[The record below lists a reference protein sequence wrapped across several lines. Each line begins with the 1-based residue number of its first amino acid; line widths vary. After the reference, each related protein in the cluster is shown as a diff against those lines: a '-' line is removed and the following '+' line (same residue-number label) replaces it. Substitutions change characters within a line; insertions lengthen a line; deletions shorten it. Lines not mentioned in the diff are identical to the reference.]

1 MVRSK
6 HCSRVGKLSLLAVSA
21 ASATLLS
28 LSTPVLAQESTA
40 AQAAPMSRAQVES
53 TIGREIQRLVD
64 AQKRIEGQGKH
75 VSVSASLNTK
85 GDVLTL
91 NLSVEYLPKSYGA
104 EIEDLLNELAT
115 AAEDR
120 LRDRSTVRA
129 VQFRIGGHDIYDYF
143 PAERPPARKEGQ
155 SGQAPH
161 TTAGTIVL
169 GAGHGIYYHY
179 KFKDWRAQR
188 DASNGITEDFITPSF
203 TTELSTW
210 LVARSSATTLF
221 ARSQATTIH
230 DPSKQEWWKLGAR
243 YYLEATYPDN
253 PEIWHSK
260 PDDTTPLRE
269 RNEDINSRP
278 LFANFIGATTL
289 IHVHTNAGEAGATG
303 ARGFYHSGRTD
314 DQKLADNMMCYMGEL
329 IHAKEGYEEYTV
341 PKTANPRDNLGE
353 NSKAT
358 MPSVIIEAGF
368 HTNATDAAALQDPIF
383 RTAAMKGV
391 EKGYRLNGEGKSCEL
406 FKVPKIENSTGLQNV
421 PIPVKVPYKG
431 YPEFAVTATV
441 EIVSCPAGWTCTG
454 GTITYSEK
462 TPSPLKYTFTCN
474 VTSQM
479 PAATFGLRTTL
490 KDIDDV
496 KSKPADHTVTCTP
509 SNQKVVPG
517 APGTKPTF
525 SIGAS

>member
-1 MVRSK
+1 MVRLKRS
-6 HCSRVGKLSLLAVSA
+6 SRASLLACAAAALGLCTSA
-21 ASATLLS
+21 VFAADHNASAPGAQLS
-28 LSTPVLAQESTA
+28 RSQI
-40 AQAAPMSRAQVES
+40 ES
-53 TIGREIQRLVD
+53 TITHDIQRLVD

-75 VSVSASLNTK
+75 VSVSATLNTK

-91 NLSVEYLPKSYGA
+91 NLSSEYLPKWYGA
-104 EIEDLLNELAT
+104 EFEDLLSELAT

-120 LRDRSTVRA
+120 LRDRSKVNA
-129 VQFRIGGHDIYDYF
+129 VKFLIGGRDIYDYF
-143 PAERPPARKEGQ
+143 PKERPAAPTKSQ
-155 SGQAPH
+155 SGTAPQ
-161 TTAGTIVL
+161 TAGTVVL

-188 DASNGITEDFITPSF
+188 DASNGITEDFITPLF
-203 TTELSTW
+203 TTELSNW

-221 ARSQATTIH
+221 ARSQSSELHA
-230 DPSKQEWWKLGAR
+230 PSGKPWSQVAAR
-243 YYLEATYPDN
+243 YHLEATYPDN

-260 PDDTTPLRE
+260 PDDTSALRE

-278 LFANFIGATTL
+278 LFANFIGASTL
-289 IHVHTNAGEAGATG
+289 IHVHTNAGDASATG
-303 ARGFYHSGRTD
+303 ARAFFHTGRTA
-314 DQKLADNMMCYMGEL
+314 DQTLADNMLCYMGEL

-341 PKTANPRDNLGE
+341 PKKSSPRDNLGE

-368 HTNATDAAALQDPIF
+368 HTNATDAAALQDPVF

-391 EKGYRLNGEGKSCEL
+391 EKGYRLTGEGKPCEL
-406 FKVPKIENSTGLQNV
+406 FKVPKIEDSTGGQNV

-441 EIVSCPAGWTCTG
+441 EIISCPAGWTCTG
-454 GTITYSEK
+454 GTVTYSDK

-496 KSKPADHTVTCTP
+496 KTKPIDHNVTCTP
-509 SNQKVVPG
+509 SSQRLVPG
-517 APGTKPTF
+517 TPGTKPTF
-525 SIGAS
+525 SIGQS

>member
-1 MVRSK
+1 MVRLK
-6 HCSRVGKLSLLAVSA
+6 RLWA
-21 ASATLLS
+21 ASAISAAVLS
-28 LSTPVLAQESTA
+28 LSAPVFAQEGA
-40 AQAAPMSRAQVES
+40 ASQAAPMTRVQIES
-53 TIGREIQRLVD
+53 TIARDIQRLVD

-91 NLSVEYLPKSYGA
+91 NLSVEYLPKWYGA

-120 LRDRSTVRA
+120 LRDRSTVKR
-129 VQFRIGGHDIYDYF
+129 VQFRIGGRDIYDYF
-143 PAERPPARKEGQ
+143 PAERPPVRKE
-155 SGQAPH
+155 SAAPQP
-161 TTAGTIVL
+161 TAGTIVL
-169 GAGHGIYYHY
+169 GAGHGIYHHY

-188 DASNGITEDFITPSF
+188 DPSNGITEDFITPSF

-221 ARSQATTIH
+221 ARSQATSLH
-230 DPSKQEWWKLGAR
+230 EASKQEWWKMGAR
-243 YYLEATYPDN
+243 YYLQDTYPDN
-253 PEIWHSK
+253 PEIWHSR
-260 PDDTTPLRE
+260 PDDTSALRE

-278 LFANFIGATTL
+278 LYANFIGATTL
-289 IHVHTNAGEAGATG
+289 IHVHTNAGEAGASG
-303 ARGFYHSGRTD
+303 ARGFYHTGRTA

-329 IHAKEGYEEYTV
+329 IHAKEGYEEYNV
-341 PKTANPRDNLGE
+341 PKTANARDNLGE

-368 HTNATDAAALQDPIF
+368 HTNATDAAALQDPVF

-391 EKGYRLNGEGKSCEL
+391 EKGYRLNGEGKACEL
-406 FKVPKIENSTGLQNV
+406 FKVPKIEDSTGGQNV

-441 EIVSCPAGWTCTG
+441 EIISCPSGWTCTG
-454 GTITYSEK
+454 GTVTYSEK
-462 TPSPLKYTFTCN
+462 TPSPLKYTFSCN

-496 KSKPADHTVTCTP
+496 KTKPVDHNVTCTP
-509 SNQKVVPG
+509 TNQKLVPG
-517 APGTKPTF
+517 AAGTKPSF

>member
-6 HCSRVGKLSLLAVSA
+6 HCSRVGKLGLLAVSA
-21 ASATLLS
+21 ASAALLS
-28 LSTPVLAQESTA
+28 LSTPVLAQESSA
-40 AQAAPMSRAQVES
+40 AQAAPMTRAQVES

-64 AQKRIEGQGKH
+64 AQRRIEGQGKH

-115 AAEDR
+115 VAEDR
-120 LRDRSTVRA
+120 LRDRSTVKL
-129 VQFRIGGHDIYDYF
+129 VQFRIGGRDIYDYF
-143 PAERPPARKEGQ
+143 PAERPAAPKQGK
-155 SGQAPH
+155 SSQAPQ
-161 TTAGTIVL
+161 TAGTIVL

-210 LVARSSATTLF
+210 LAARSSATTMF
-221 ARSQATTIH
+221 ARSQATSIH
-230 DPSKQEWWKLGAR
+230 EPSKQEWWKMGAR

-368 HTNATDAAALQDPIF
+368 HTNATDAAALQDPVF

-406 FKVPKIENSTGLQNV
+406 FKVPKIENSSGLQNV

-431 YPEFAVTATV
+431 YPEFAVTATI
-441 EIVSCPAGWTCTG
+441 EITSCPAGWTCTG
-454 GTITYSEK
+454 GTVTYSEK

-509 SNQKVVPG
+509 SAQKVVPG
-517 APGTKPTF
+517 AAGTKPTF